1 MFTKRDR
8 NEIRKIRH
16 ERVRKKISG
25 TPEMPRL
32 SVYRSLNNIY
42 VQVIDDV
49 AGKTLVSCSTL
60 DPQIKGQLSELDKKG
75 AGKLVGKTVAE
86 RALQAGIK
94 KVVFDRAVAQ
104 LFILS
109 ADQIAAN
116 RSQHREKDQ
125 KQQHVVF
132 PLSHITPAERFASSV
147 IIGSENRPQSTMAAA
162 STANGSFIRMPG
174 SQLTTFSIPSSGRK
188 YIDSAGPIR

>member
-1 MFTKRDR
+1 M
-8 NEIRKIRH
+8 RK
-16 ERVRKKISG
+16 
-25 TPEMPRL
+25 
-32 SVYRSLNNIY
+32 
-42 VQVIDDV
+42 VI
-49 AGKTLVSCSTL
+49 AGKQRGHQPHHARHQRIQRAEAVELKAQAEAAETRN
-60 DPQIKGQLSELDKKG
+60 PGGQLFSRHNKPHRRGRHAELNQ
-75 AGKLVGKTVAE
+75 AE
-86 RALQAGIK
+86 NLH
-94 KVVFDRAVAQ
+94 RAVAQ

-174 SQLTTFSIPSSGRK
+174 SQLTTFSMPSSGRK